1 MAFMVLSCIV
11 KAILRETEWSSGRRE
26 KLHPSILPNENDENL
41 ASSLCGDKKT
51 PRIYLGLLCHF
62 YYFKNKYF
70 LVFL

>member
-41 ASSLCGDKKT
+41 ASSLCGDASSALTMLET
-51 PRIYLGLLCHF
+51 P
-62 YYFKNKYF
+62 
-70 LVFL
+70 